1 MLCYLGIVQHVVV
14 VIDLLPATIISDD
27 ADWKGNDIP
36 N

>member
-1 MLCYLGIVQHVVV
+1 MLCLPLASSGVVV